1 MSTNSGAPYNFT
13 LPEDNDLADFV
24 ATFLRPQL
32 VAINTYAAHLTAT
45 QTLTNK
51 TLTSPTINGGT
62 VSSATITGSTLTTP
76 TINSFIAGS
85 RTYTYPAND
94 GTINQVLTTDGN
106 GALSWSSAGSAG
118 GGFYRSF
125 MLMGA

>member
-1 MSTNSGAPYNFT
+1 MSTNSGSPYNFT

-32 VAINTYAAHLTAT
+32 VAINTYAVHLTAS

-62 VSSATITGSTLTTP
+62 IASSTLTTP

-94 GTINQVLTTDGN
+94 GTLNQVLTTDGN
-106 GALSWSSAGSAG
+106 GALSWSSGGSAG